1 MVKILVDAT
10 PIRDKPSGIG
20 IYTINLIKALY
31 SSQIED
37 NYQLSLYYQLGVK
50 KCLTG
55 DFTLP
60 KILKEYTSCH
70 TIPLPVTVANLLGKY
85 YPLLVNYFDKYL
97 DSPSI
102 IQGTDHFV
110 YPCRDALKIMTI
122 HDLSFIKYPEYAP
135 KIVKKTYK
143 DRIKNC
149 LQWTDLIITFSQST
163 KQDIME
169 MFTFPEDKIFI
180 THQASRYEN
189 LPINLSQI
197 HPINYNSNNPYLLF
211 VSTFEPRK
219 NIINIIQAF
228 NYLKKTKKIA
238 HNLILIGQK
247 GWQYQSIFKAINNS
261 PFREHIRY
269 LGYLSDQEVAL
280 FYHNAEVFV
289 YPSYYE
295 GFGLPVLEAMSLGV
309 PVITS
314 NTSSLPEVAGD
325 AAILINP
332 DNYQELA
339 DAILQ
344 VINNTQ
350 LRNQLIE
357 KGKNRAKLFSW
368 QNTAKQTINAY
379 KYLLDQ

>member
-20 IYTINLIKALY
+20 IYTINLINALY
-31 SSQIED
+31 SLQQKENFKIGIC
-37 NYQLSLYYQLGVK
+37 YQPSFK
-50 KCLTG
+50 KCLIG
-55 DFTLP
+55 NFSLP
-60 KILKEYTSCH
+60 EILKEFSPCYTL
-70 TIPLPVTVANLLGKY
+70 PLPVTLTNLLGKFDSS
-85 YPLLVNYFDKYL
+85 LLNYFDKYL
-97 DSPSI
+97 DNPNI

-110 YPCRDALKIMTI
+110 YPCKNALKIMTI

-143 DRIKNC
+143 NRIENC
-149 LQWTDLIITFSQST
+149 LKWTDLIITFSQST

-169 MFTFPEDKIFI
+169 IFNFPEEKIFI
-180 THQASRYEN
+180 THQASRYKN
-189 LPINLSQI
+189 LPINKSQI
-197 HPINYNSNNPYLLF
+197 NSINYNSNNPYLLF

-228 NYLKKTKKIA
+228 NYLKQTKKIA

-247 GWQYQSIFKAINNS
+247 GWQYQPIFNAINNS
-261 PFREHIRY
+261 PFRDHIYY
-269 LGYLSDQEVAL
+269 LGYLSDEEVAL
-280 FYHNAEVFV
+280 FYQNAEVFV

-325 AAILINP
+325 AAILVNP
-332 DNYQELA
+332 DHYQELA

-368 QNTAKQTINAY
+368 ENTAKQTINAY
-379 KYLLDQ
+379 NYLLNK